1 MSHWITPEEM
11 ERKRELKKRMLTVS
25 IPLLTILCTALVT
38 VLINGL

>member
-11 ERKRELKKRMLTVS
+11 ERKKELKKRIMTVS
-25 IPLLTILCTALVT
+25 IPFFTILLTAIVT